1 VTGPF
6 LISGLRPGVQ
16 RWSSALDVA
25 YVRGVVRRAGRRFAH
40 VAGAEVATAA
50 ALHDALAAALDLPA
64 YYGRNLDALEECLRD
79 LGDLADAPVLLWD
92 DWGVLAAAEPR
103 TSRVVLELLDASAV
117 TTLLRG
123 EDPAVLPGQP
133 GLTPPA
139 G

>member
-1 VTGPF
+1 MTVPLLVG
-6 LISGLRPGVQ
+6 GLRPGVQ
-16 RWSSALDVA
+16 RWTSALDVA

-40 VAGAEVATAA
+40 LAGAEVATVPDLHA
-50 ALHDALAAALDLPA
+50 ALAEALDLPA

-79 LGDLADAPVLLWD
+79 LADGPVLLWD

-103 TSRVVLELLDASAV
+103 LSRVVLELLDASSV

-123 EDPAVLPGQP
+123 PGPGQPGQSGQP
-133 GLTPPA
+133 GLTPRA